1 MNLAPQLA
9 KHFRELY
16 FGGNWTSVNMKDSL
30 ENVTWT
36 QANTK
41 IGSLNTIAVL
51 VFHTNYYVAAVLKVL
66 QGGLLE
72 AKDKYSFDLP
82 AIRSAEDWQQLLDKS
97 WTDAR
102 NFADAV
108 EHLPEAK
115 LEEIFADEKYGSYY
129 RNIQGVIEHTHYH
142 LGQVV
147 ILKKLV
153 VENNMTAQMPE
164 NFAD

>member
-1 MNLAPQLA
+1 MNLAQQLA

-36 QANTK
+36 QAITK
-41 IGSLNTIAVL
+41 ISSLNTIAVL

>member
-1 MNLAPQLA
+1 MNLTQQLA

-36 QANTK
+36 QAIKK
-41 IGSLNTIAVL
+41 IDSLNTIAVL
-51 VFHTNYYVAAVLKVL
+51 AFHTNYYVAAVLKVL
-66 QGGLLE
+66 QGGQLE
-72 AKDKYSFDLP
+72 AKDQYSFDLP
-82 AIRSAEDWQQLLDKS
+82 AIRWAEDWLQLLDKC
-97 WTDAR
+97 WDDAR

-108 EHLPEAK
+108 EQLPEEK
-115 LEEIFADEKYGSYY
+115 LDETFADEKYGSYY

-147 ILKKLV
+147 ILKKLL
-153 VENNMTAQMPE
+153 VENNMTSEMPDS
-164 NFAD
+164 FAD